1 MASLVDSHS
10 EHLHSNTQAA
20 IAREQAK
27 QQTRQ
32 KPLEARVADHWK
44 GAARLAR
51 RWARSRLHYQ
61 DKLNVCTTEH
71 MSPVDVYDGKNARQG
86 KSSVLKPQVFEEEED
101 LLLVSPEIDGRLKDE
116 GRD

>member
-1 MASLVDSHS
+1 
-10 EHLHSNTQAA
+10 
-20 IAREQAK
+20 
-27 QQTRQ
+27 
-32 KPLEARVADHWK
+32 
-44 GAARLAR
+44 
-51 RWARSRLHYQ
+51 
-61 DKLNVCTTEH
+61 